1 LVGKAN
7 SDEVHVELLLVWA
20 LLHVKYGRVFF
31 TIKILGQ
38 TKEKKLDLEGVGPY
52 NKKKRKKKCMP
63 FIYYLSTSMA
73 LALLKLGLHV
83 ALNY

>member
-52 NKKKRKKKCMP
+52 KKKFKKSAC
-63 FIYYLSTSMA
+63 LSYIT
-73 LALLKLGLHV
+73 
-83 ALNY
+83 